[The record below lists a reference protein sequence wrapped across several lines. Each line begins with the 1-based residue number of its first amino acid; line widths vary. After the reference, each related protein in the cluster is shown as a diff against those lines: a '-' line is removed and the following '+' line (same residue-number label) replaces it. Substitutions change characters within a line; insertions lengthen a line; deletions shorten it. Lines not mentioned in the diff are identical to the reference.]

1 MGKQT
6 NYWLSY
12 QHFLKIA
19 QVALDCNCVI
29 IKSVRGK
36 TELGNN
42 IEIVS
47 ENTNLYYFLPFETY
61 TSEQENLD
69 LQKLCLQCQI
79 IEAGFSTI
87 YEPTKE
93 ILRSRIYV
101 GTGYYN
107 ELGQYISRSDVLT
120 LIYNK
125 LVRTAKKLAPL
136 VELVDM
142 LISTRDTTY
151 LQEIEYRHKE
161 YVSPE
166 FLSLREFQCY
176 KLKA

>member
-1 MGKQT
+1 VGKQT

-19 QVALDCNCVI
+19 QVTLDCDCVI
-29 IKSVRGK
+29 IKSVQGK
-36 TELGNN
+36 IELGNN

-47 ENTNLYYFLPFETY
+47 KSTNLYYFLPFETY
-61 TSEQENLD
+61 ENEQENLD
-69 LQKLCLQCQI
+69 LRKLCLQCQV

-87 YEPTKE
+87 HEPTKE

-107 ELGQYISRSDVLT
+107 EPGQYISRNDSLT

-125 LVRTAKKLAPL
+125 LVRTAKKLAPF
-136 VELVDM
+136 VELVDVM
-142 LISTRDTTY
+142 ISTRDATY

-166 FLSLREFQCY
+166 FLNLREFQGY